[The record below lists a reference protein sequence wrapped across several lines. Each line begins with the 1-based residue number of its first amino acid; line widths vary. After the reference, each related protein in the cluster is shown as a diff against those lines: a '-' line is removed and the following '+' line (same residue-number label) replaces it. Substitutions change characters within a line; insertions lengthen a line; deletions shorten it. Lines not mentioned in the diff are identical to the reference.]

1 MQVSVVIPCYRSAT
15 SLPGLLDRLVPVLT
29 ASTSEHEVIL
39 VVDGS
44 PDDTWRVAA
53 DISATSPTVHAL
65 RLSRNYGQH
74 NALLAGI
81 REARFSIV
89 VTMDDDA
96 QHPPEEVPKLL
107 MALVEDVDLVYGV
120 PETDEHGTLRNLAS
134 RLVKRGMT
142 RALGIEQADSIS
154 AFRAFR
160 SRLSAG
166 FGGMTGP
173 HASIDVA
180 LSWTTTK
187 VTSTVVR
194 MDPRTEGRSNYSFG
208 LLVRHAVNMLLGY
221 SAAPLRLVGYLGVA
235 CSLLGIGLLG
245 FLLVSFLTGV
255 TKVAGFT
262 TISSMIA
269 VFSGAQMLAIAVV
282 GEYLGRVH
290 SDNMGRPTYLIRD
303 RSNQPDQELPPA
315 PASRELL

>member
-1 MQVSVVIPCYRSAT
+1 
-15 SLPGLLDRLVPVLT
+15 VPILT

-44 PDDTWRVAA
+44 PDDTWQVAA
-53 DISATSPTVHAL
+53 ALSATSPTVQAV

-81 REARFSIV
+81 REARFPIV

-96 QHPPEEVPKLL
+96 QHPPEEIPKLL
-107 MALVEDVDLVYGV
+107 MALSEDVDLVYGV
-120 PETDEHGTLRNLAS
+120 PEIDEHGTLRNLAS

-142 RALGIEQADSIS
+142 RALGIEKADSIS

-160 SRLSAG
+160 TRLSAG
-166 FGGMTGP
+166 FVGMTGP

-180 LSWTTTK
+180 LSWTTTR

-221 SAAPLRLVGYLGVA
+221 SAAPLRLVGYLGIA

-245 FLLVSFLTGV
+245 FLLVSFLSGV

-269 VFSGAQMLAIAVV
+269 VFSGAQMLAIAVM

-303 RSNQPDQELPPA
+303 RANRPDHESTPA
-315 PASRELL
+315 PASREGL